1 MSKLDD
7 LKRTANATSKESL
20 GIGVEPIHR
29 DATRP
34 ADPRH
39 DGVERVKAA
48 VRIPLDRIIRD
59 EHQPREEFTEDGL
72 ARLAESIKAK
82 GQLQPARVRWD
93 DAAERYILIAG
104 ERRWLAAQRAGLPW
118 LECVVHDK
126 PLAAAEIL
134 TLQLIENA
142 MREDLTEMEE
152 ARAYRTLLETHGWST
167 HRLAQELTV
176 TQPHIMRRIG
186 LLRTDPK
193 VQDMVESGTISPSV
207 AYEISQNPDP
217 VEQVKLA
224 TEAAEKGLKRDDL
237 RERRKAAARRAT
249 TASAKGRGG
258 AGKARKVTSRT
269 FRTALGAKVTV
280 ERARGLDDG
289 TIIAALA
296 DALETMKAS
305 AEGRDA
311 A

>member
-1 MSKLDD
+1 MSKLDAMR
-7 LKRTANATSKESL
+7 KTANATAQESL
-20 GIGVEPIHR
+20 GIGVEPIQR
-29 DATRP
+29 VAARP

-39 DGVERVKAA
+39 DGVERVKTA
-48 VRIPLDRIIRD
+48 VRIPLDRIVRD
-59 EHQPREEFTEDGL
+59 ENQPREEFAEENL
-72 ARLAESIKAK
+72 ARLADSLRSK

-93 DAAERYILIAG
+93 DSRELYVLIAG
-104 ERRWLAAQRAGLPW
+104 ERRWLAARRAGMTT

-126 PLAAAEIL
+126 PVSAPELL

-142 MREDLTEMEE
+142 MREDLTELEE

-167 HRLAQELTV
+167 HRLAQELAV

-193 VQDMVESGTISPSV
+193 VQDMVESGTLSPSI

-217 VEQVKLA
+217 VEQVRLA

-237 RERRKAAARRAT
+237 RERRKAAERRA
-249 TASAKGRGG
+249 AGKAKGRGG
-258 AGKARKVTSRT
+258 AGKARKVTTRT
-269 FRTALGAKVTV
+269 FRTAAGARVTI
-280 ERARGLDDG
+280 ERPRGLDDAL
-289 TIIAALA
+289 IRAALA
-296 DALETMKAS
+296 EALEAMGPP